1 MKKIF
6 YIVGLIIFFLV
17 SAKLNGEAE
26 KSINIHQNDATE
38 VVTEDENGNM
48 SINGEIVEE
57 VEETN
62 PSITANEEETIIQE

>member
-6 YIVGLIIFFLV
+6 FIISLIIILLV
-17 SAKLNGEAE
+17 ISTLTGETDN
-26 KSINIHQNDATE
+26 SIDLHQSNSPE
-38 VVTEDENGNM
+38 VVTEDENGNI
-48 SINGEIVEE
+48 SINGEIVED

>member
-6 YIVGLIIFFLV
+6 YIVGLIIVFLV
-17 SAKLNGEAE
+17 IAKLTGEAE

-38 VVTEDENGNM
+38 VVMEDENGNM